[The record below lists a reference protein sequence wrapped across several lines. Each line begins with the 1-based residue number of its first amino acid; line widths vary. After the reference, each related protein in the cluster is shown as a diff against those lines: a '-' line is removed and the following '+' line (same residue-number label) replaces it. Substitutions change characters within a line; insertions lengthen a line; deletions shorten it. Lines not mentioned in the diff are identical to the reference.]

1 MSTPTAK
8 PVASKQSKFFRVAV
22 EGATTDGRVIDRSFI
37 EQMAATFNRQLYGAR
52 VWLEHLRS
60 TLPDGPFKAYGDVLA
75 VKAEEVVLGGAKKLA
90 LFAQISPTP
99 ELVAMNQAR
108 QKIYTSIEINPKFA
122 DTGEAY
128 LVGLAVT
135 DSPASLGTEM
145 LSFAAQHPDSNPLA
159 SRKQDPDNLFT
170 AAVETA
176 LEFEDIPPP
185 EPEGIKLSDTLKNLL
200 KRFSTKTAGDDA
212 RFGELV
218 DAVETLA
225 THANLSADEFADEKK
240 RVDTLEAALQKTNDE
255 FAAFRQQVE
264 TTDANPTHRPAATG
278 GAGDLETEF

>member
-37 EQMAATFNRQLYGAR
+37 EQMATTFNRQLYGAR

-99 ELVAMNQAR
+99 ELVAMNKAR

-135 DSPASLGTEM
+135 DSPASLGTEV
-145 LSFAAQHPDSNPLA
+145 LSFAALHPESNPFA
-159 SRKQDPDNLFT
+159 ARKQSPENLFT
-170 AAVETA
+170 AAEETA
-176 LEFEDIPPP
+176 LEFEDIPQP

-200 KRFSTKTAGDDA
+200 KRFTNKTTDDDA

-218 DAVETLA
+218 GAVETLA
-225 THANLSADEFADEKK
+225 THANLSADEFAEEKT
-240 RVDTLEAALQKTNDE
+240 RVDTLEAALKKTTED
-255 FAAFRQQVE
+255 FAAFKQQVE
-264 TTDANPTHRPAATG
+264 STDANPTHRPTAAG
-278 GAGDLETEF
+278 GDGVAETDF

>member
-8 PVASKQSKFFRVAV
+8 PAVSKQSKFFRVAV

-128 LVGLAVT
+128 LDGLAC
-135 DSPASLGTEM
+135 DFIAPAFGTPM
-145 LSFAAQHPDSNPLA
+145 AICQALDKSYLQFDQLI
-159 SRKQDPDNLFT
+159 
-170 AAVETA
+170 VE
-176 LEFEDIPPP
+176 
-185 EPEGIKLSDTLKNLL
+185 
-200 KRFSTKTAGDDA
+200 
-212 RFGELV
+212 
-218 DAVETLA
+218 
-225 THANLSADEFADEKK
+225 
-240 RVDTLEAALQKTNDE
+240 RV
-255 FAAFRQQVE
+255 
-264 TTDANPTHRPAATG
+264 G
-278 GAGDLETEF
+278 GAVWVHLGIAAEGKTPRRQVLTIDSRGTRIGLWN